1 MSSSVGPC
9 EAPAMTVADVN
20 TPRLHLTGQNLK
32 LAEMI
37 RKIAIFEAEHTAYFL
52 GSPQCAKTRH
62 AIAASTPG
70 KKRHKLFPI
79 MDLRNSSDQPPQ
91 STPGRIR

>member
-9 EAPAMTVADVN
+9 EAPAMTVADLN

-37 RKIAIFEAEHTAYFL
+37 QKIAIFEAEHAAYFL

-62 AIAASTPG
+62 VIAASTPATNSTQTITKNEL
-70 KKRHKLFPI
+70 KKQLKPAAAIHPR
-79 MDLRNSSDQPPQ
+79 
-91 STPGRIR
+91 